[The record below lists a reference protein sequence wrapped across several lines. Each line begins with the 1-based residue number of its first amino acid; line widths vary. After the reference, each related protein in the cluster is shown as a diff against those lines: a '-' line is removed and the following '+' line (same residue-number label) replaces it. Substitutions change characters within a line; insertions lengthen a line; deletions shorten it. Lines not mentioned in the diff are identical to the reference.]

1 VVSLR
6 RWSFA
11 IALGVALTRHSVAQD
26 LCLPEP
32 PPPSAVAS
40 TAPAETPPAKQDKT
54 IDVEAN
60 GFELNRDAPAE
71 FSNGVTIHYMGG
83 TITAESATVG
93 NDNLE
98 IPGSLTFA
106 APDVTVRAEN
116 AKGDATAETLEFSS
130 ASFDLPKRPA
140 RGSADQ
146 VKLAT
151 AGYMSAANVLFTTCP
166 VDNPSWALHARDIEF
181 DTNAGLGTAHGV
193 KLDFKGVPVLYSP
206 YFSFPIDD
214 QRKSGFLIPVI
225 GQRERTGLDLSVPY
239 YLNIAPN
246 LDDTLQPR
254 YMSKRGLQV
263 RNELRYLLPGSTG
276 QLNVEYLPND
286 DETHQTRQ
294 YIDFHHQTHF
304 GDDWRLNVGIEDVS
318 DDAYFEDLGRNI
330 AVASQT
336 HLNRFADLTYYAP
349 AWSLLTRVQDYQTID
364 STLTDDQRP
373 YQRQPQMVFAGRW
386 LGPRIG
392 FDAVTELVN
401 FERNVGVTGW
411 RLDSTDEFSMRFAA
425 SGMYLTPAIA
435 WRQTNYW
442 LDQSTLAPGA
452 DSTLSRGLPIESI
465 DTGMR
470 FERDAGVAG
479 RVQTLEPRM
488 LYVRVPFVDQG
499 QLPVFDTIVPDFNLV
514 QLFRKYQFVGADRVA
529 DTNQVSLGVTTR
541 IIDENGS
548 ERLTATLGQTRYLEA
563 QHVSLPGTTPNS
575 ANASDYVAEMSL
587 DRQVWNMDLGFQWN
601 SQTDSTARAETRFEY
616 RPQNDRLFGFGY
628 RFRRDLLEQGDVS
641 VVWPVTEKWRIL
653 GSYSY
658 SFLEH
663 QSLEQF
669 VGWEYDACCWRFR
682 AVGRS
687 YVGRTGQ
694 QDSSITLQ
702 LELKGLSQKSQRERR
717 PEELLDRGIL
727 GYRSVS
733 QTDSNG
739 L

>member
-1 VVSLR
+1 MVSSR

-11 IALGVALTRHSVAQD
+11 IALGVAFARQSLAQD

-32 PPPSAVAS
+32 PAAPSSAS
-40 TAPAETPPAKQDKT
+40 AETPPPKQDKT
-54 IDVEAN
+54 IEVEAN
-60 GFELNRDAPAE
+60 GFELSRDAPAE

-83 TITAESATVG
+83 TITTENATVG
-93 NDNLE
+93 SDNIEALGNV
-98 IPGSLTFA
+98 IVTT
-106 APDVTVRAEN
+106 PDVTVRAEN
-116 AKGDATAETLEFSS
+116 AEGDGTAETLQFSS

-140 RGSADQ
+140 RGSAEQ
-146 VKLAT
+146 VKLAA

-166 VDNPSWALHARDIEF
+166 VDNPSWQLHARDIAF

-193 KLDFKGVPVLYSP
+193 KLDFKGVPILYSP

-214 QRKSGFLIPVI
+214 QRKSGFLIPNI
-225 GQRERTGLDLSVPY
+225 GQRDRTGLDLSAPY
-239 YLNIAPN
+239 YVNIAPN
-246 LDDTLQPR
+246 LDDTVQPR

-263 RNELRYLLPGSTG
+263 RNEFRYLMRGTTG
-276 QLNVEYLPND
+276 QLNFEYLPND
-286 DETHQTRQ
+286 DETHETRQ
-294 YIDFHHQTHF
+294 YIDFRQQTHF
-304 GDDWRLNVGIEDVS
+304 GDEWRLNVNIEEVS
-318 DDAYFEDLGRNI
+318 DDTYFEDLGRNL

-336 HLNRFADLTYYAP
+336 HLNRFVDLTYYAP
-349 AWSLLTRVQDYQTID
+349 SWSLLSRIQDYQTID
-364 STLTDDQRP
+364 STLPDEQRP

-401 FERNVGVTGW
+401 FDRNVGVTGW
-411 RLDSTDEFSMRFAA
+411 RLDSTDEFSMRFARA
-425 SGMYLTPAIA
+425 GMYLTPAVA

-442 LDQSTLAPGA
+442 LDQGTLAPGA
-452 DSTLSRGLPIESI
+452 DSTLSRGLPVESI

-470 FERDAGVAG
+470 FERETGESG
-479 RVQTLEPRM
+479 RLQTLEPRM
-488 LYVRVPFVDQG
+488 LYVRVPFVDQS
-499 QLPVFDTIVPDFNLV
+499 QLPVFDTIVPDFNLI
-514 QLFRKYQFVGADRVA
+514 QLFRKYQFVGPDRVA
-529 DTNQVSLGVTTR
+529 DTNQLSFGVTTR
-541 IIDENGS
+541 LIDASGA

-563 QHVSLPGTTPNS
+563 QHVSLPGATPNS

-587 DRQVWNMDLGFQWN
+587 DRQVWNLDLGFQWN

-641 VVWPVTEKWRIL
+641 VVWPVTDKWRIL

-658 SFLEH
+658 SFLE
-663 QSLEQF
+663 QQALEQF

-682 AVGRS
+682 AVGRR

-694 QDSSITLQ
+694 QDSSITFQ
-702 LELKGLSQKSQRERR
+702 LELKGLSQKSQRNRR

-733 QTDSNG
+733 QTDNTG

>member
-1 VVSLR
+1 MVSLP

-11 IALGVALTRHSVAQD
+11 IALGVALTRQTVAQD
-26 LCLPEP
+26 LCLPVQPPEP
-32 PPPSAVAS
+32 PVENATPV
-40 TAPAETPPAKQDKT
+40 ETPAANPDKT
-54 IDVEAN
+54 IVIEAN
-60 GFELNRDAPAE
+60 SFDLSRDAPAE
-71 FSNGVTIHYMGG
+71 LSNGLTIRYMGG
-83 TITAESATVG
+83 TITAENATVSS
-93 NDNLE
+93 DNLE
-98 IPGSLTFA
+98 ALGSVTFT
-106 APDVTVRAEN
+106 APDVTVRGEN
-116 AKGDATAETLEFSS
+116 AEGDATAETLEFSS

-140 RGSADQ
+140 RGSAEQ

-166 VDNPSWALHARDIEF
+166 VDNPSWELHARDIQF

-193 KLDFKGVPVLYSP
+193 KLDFKGVPILYSP

-214 QRKSGFLIPVI
+214 QRKSGFLIPNI
-225 GQRERTGLDLSVPY
+225 GQRDRTGLDLSVPY
-239 YLNIAPN
+239 YFNIAPN
-246 LDDTLQPR
+246 LDDTIQPR
-254 YMSKRGLQV
+254 YMSKRGVQV
-263 RNELRYLLPGSTG
+263 RNEFRYLMPGTTG
-276 QLNVEYLPND
+276 QLNFEYLPND
-286 DETHQTRQ
+286 DETHETRRYVDLHQ
-294 YIDFHHQTHF
+294 QTHF

-318 DDAYFEDLGRNI
+318 DDTYFEDLGRNL

-336 HLNRFADLTYYAP
+336 HLNRFVDLTYYAP
-349 AWSLLTRVQDYQTID
+349 AWSLLTRVQDYQTLD
-364 STLTDDQRP
+364 STLTDDERP

-392 FDAVTELVN
+392 FDAVTELVS
-401 FERNVGVTGW
+401 FDRNVGVTGW
-411 RLDSTDEFSMRFAA
+411 RLDSTEEFSMRFAR
-425 SGMYLTPAIA
+425 SGMYLTPAVA

-442 LDQSTLAPGA
+442 LDQGTLAPTA

-470 FERDAGVAG
+470 FERETGESG
-479 RVQTLEPRM
+479 RLQTLEPRM
-488 LYVRVPFVDQG
+488 LYVHVPFVDQS
-499 QLPVFDTIVPDFNLV
+499 QLPVFDTIVPDFNLI
-514 QLFRKYQFVGADRVA
+514 QLFRKHQFVGPDRVA

-541 IIDENGS
+541 IIDANGA

-587 DRQVWNMDLGFQWN
+587 DRQVWNVDLGFQWN
-601 SQTDSTARAETRFEY
+601 SETDSTARAETRFEY

-641 VVWPVTEKWRIL
+641 VVWPVTDKWRIL

-658 SFLEH
+658 SFLEQ

-669 VGWEYDACCWRFR
+669 VGWEYEACCWRFR
-682 AVGRS
+682 AVGRR

-733 QTDSNG
+733 QTDNNG